1 MQIDTI
7 DKQIGRQMYHK
18 YSQTQ
23 RQTGRPNR
31 FSNIRRNDTPA
42 RVTNETLSPP
52 PLAELP
58 AEEGK
63 SLLQLILEQ
72 FDDLLVKI
80 LLLAAII
87 SFVST
92 SAHCLR
98 GDSLGRLTCMV
109 VVVIIYVFLFIDFFF
124 LCKVSSFLLFLC
136 IQCLIYLIIYRFVYV
151 FVCSFI
157 HSSIYLSTCSSV

>member
-1 MQIDTI
+1 
-7 DKQIGRQMYHK
+7 MYHK

-109 VVVIIYVFLFIDFFF
+109 VVVIISVFLFI
-124 LCKVSSFLLFLC
+124 SFLFLC
-136 IQCLIYLIIYRFVYV
+136 EISAILFYFTLYSLSYLFDCVQICLCFCV
-151 FVCSFI
+151 FI